1 MRRSSV
7 FAFVGISSL
16 FLASACQRKTPQIA
30 SAVDQVV
37 PLSKPVSRMVT
48 EYVDFTGRANAVKA
62 VNIVPRVTGNLVQM
76 KFREGKEVKEGEL
89 LYEID
94 PRPYQAQFEAA
105 KAKLDLSKASLNLA
119 RVTNRRFKE
128 LAKKEVSAVSQQD
141 LDKYQALED
150 EAVANVDLATANLES
165 AKLNL
170 DWTKVISP
178 IDGKISRFYLTEGN
192 LVNQD
197 QTLLT
202 TILSLD
208 PMYAFFD
215 MDEPT
220 YLRIKRAINEGK
232 IKPAG
237 DEKIPVLLGLQG
249 EDGYPHMGEINFIDN
264 QVFPT
269 TGSISWRGVFP
280 NPKGPGGERLLAPG
294 MFVRIRLPIGQPH
307 QALLVIDRAVWSDQG
322 LKNVFVVDDKNKVQ
336 SRRVTTG
343 PLEEDGLRVVE
354 GLQADDWVVVGAL
367 QQVRPSMLIRPEQIP
382 MPSLGPAL
390 AEKEK
395 SKQTDNEKGNQ
406 GDKEK
411 GK

>member
-1 MRRSSV
+1 MFRRLLLPSLALSLL
-7 FAFVGISSL
+7 ISTG
-16 FLASACQRKTPQIA
+16 ACQRKTPPIA
-30 SAVDQVV
+30 QAADQLV
-37 PLSKPVSRMVT
+37 PVSKPVGRLVT

-62 VNIVPRVTGNLVQM
+62 VNIIPRVTGNLVQM
-76 KFREGKEVKEGEL
+76 KFQEGKEVKEGEL
-89 LYEID
+89 LYVID

-105 KAKLDLSKASLNLA
+105 KAKQALSEASLQLA
-119 RVTNRRFKE
+119 RVTNKRFKD
-128 LAKKEVSAVSQQD
+128 LKKKEASAVSQQD

-150 EAVANVDLATANLES
+150 EALANLDLAKANLEA

-170 DWTKVISP
+170 DWTQVVSP

-202 TILSLD
+202 TIVSLD

-232 IKPAG
+232 ITLTG
-237 DEKIPVLLGLQG
+237 DSEKIPVLMGLQG
-249 EDGYPHMGEINFIDN
+249 DEGYPHKGEINFIDN

-280 NPKGPGGERLLAPG
+280 NPKGPGGERVLAPG

-307 QALLVIDRAVWSDQG
+307 QALLVIDRAIWSDQG
-322 LKNVFVVDDKNKVQ
+322 LKNVYVVDDKNKVQ
-336 SRRVTTG
+336 SRRVSTG
-343 PLEEDGLRVVE
+343 PLQQDGLRVVE
-354 GLQADDWVVVGAL
+354 GLSADDWVVVGAL
-367 QQVRPSMLIRPEQIP
+367 QQVRPGMLITPDRIA
-382 MPSLGPAL
+382 MPTLAPAVL
-390 AEKEK
+390 APAKEKER
-395 SKQTDNEKGNQ
+395 
-406 GDKEK
+406 